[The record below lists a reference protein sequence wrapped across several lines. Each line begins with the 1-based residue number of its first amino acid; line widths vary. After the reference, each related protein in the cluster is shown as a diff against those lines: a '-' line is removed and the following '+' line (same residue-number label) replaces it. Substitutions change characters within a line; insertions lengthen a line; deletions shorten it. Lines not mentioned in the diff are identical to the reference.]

1 MWSRS
6 SGEIRWSTS
15 TASSPRPICTQLRH
29 RGCACSVTS
38 QETPGRISLSTRQ
51 LKLRHP
57 PEGAPGCARTT
68 ATDQQPHRRI
78 AGVGAPQWRWSR
90 RRPSIVSMETISVQE
105 SRFRRPAAML
115 GSATR
120 ASLDSA
126 TRCALGR
133 HASGSAP
140 PVRLA
145 ASRAE
150 DGQVQAWAPTTVAQA
165 TATELDFVSL
175 PDAPSCDGT
184 PRYCGE
190 VPDVG
195 FEEAHAVLAC
205 LAGLAAGR
213 PRPAAAALGDLVLGA
228 GLSGRARCLCAGR
241 REGRCRHS
249 FTGTPRDRNPP
260 SSNGEVCSRLWRPTW
275 TRPRKRTFV
284 SR

>member
-57 PEGAPGCARTT
+57 PEGTPGCARTT

-90 RRPSIVSMETISVQE
+90 RRPSIVSMETISVQG

-126 TRCALGR
+126 TRCALGQ
-133 HASGSAP
+133 HTSGSAP

-145 ASRAE
+145 ASRAA

-175 PDAPSCDGT
+175 PDALELVLLLVDD
-184 PRYCGE
+184 PRKFRKAALRWHAPLLWRGPGRRVRGGARRAR
-190 VPDVG
+190 VP
-195 FEEAHAVLAC
+195 
-205 LAGLAAGR
+205 GR
-213 PRPAAAALGDLVLGA
+213 PGGRTTEASG
-228 GLSGRARCLCAGR
+228 GRAG
-241 REGRCRHS
+241 
-249 FTGTPRDRNPP
+249 
-260 SSNGEVCSRLWRPTW
+260 
-275 TRPRKRTFV
+275 
-284 SR
+284 